1 MAISKNKDRSMHMIL
16 KIKNLLSNPSSST
29 RKLASV
35 TGSLIS
41 IFSAIPFAKL
51 RYRNLENEESV
62 FKKYT
67 LKF

>member
-1 MAISKNKDRSMHMIL
+1 MAISKNKDRSMLMIL

-41 IFSAIPFAKL
+41 IFSAIAFAKL